1 MKYYQKSLEIPKI
14 LGLDISNLRSLKSFV
29 EKIPILPQN
38 ISNLLFKTTVKIGSY
53 PIELR
58 NFEKEKEILKDDK
71 NQIPL
76 IFIQEDVNFEYKGQK
91 RIFPLFRIKFNQKSL
106 SSREFIAK
114 IPEFLEKKAIKT
126 QKNLNF
132 NDFLLVFFKDPEDFE
147 EIQRKFEKKYHKPL
161 LFVKIVPSGN
171 ISVNPHPSYTEVE
184 LEEISLKSPILSEFP
199 SYLAV
204 RSDGH
209 LETI

>member
-14 LGLDISNLRSLKSFV
+14 LGLDISNLRSLKAFV

-38 ISNLLFKTTVKIGSY
+38 ISSLLFKTTVKIGSY

-58 NFEKEKEILKDDK
+58 NFEKERQILKNEK

-76 IFIQEDVNFEYKGQK
+76 IFIQEDVNFEYKGRK
-91 RIFPLFRIKFNQKSL
+91 KLCPLFMIKFNQKSL

-114 IPEFLEKKAIKT
+114 IPEFLEKKTIKT
-126 QKNLNF
+126 QINVNF
-132 NDFLLVFFKDPEDFE
+132 NNFLLVFFKNQEDLQD
-147 EIQRKFEKKYHKPL
+147 IQGKLEKKFRKPL

-171 ISVNPHPSYTEVE
+171 FSVNTHPSFTEVE
-184 LEEISLKSPILSEFP
+184 LEEISPQPAILSEFR